1 MRFMMTFR
9 GTEEYESGAMPSEES
24 ITAMTSLMAEMA
36 AQGVLLGGDGL
47 QPSSKAVRLEVRG
60 GKRHIV
66 DGPFTET
73 KELIAGYC
81 LIQVASKEEAVEWA
95 SRCLEADM
103 GNSAGIDLRQI
114 FEAEDFGDAYTPE
127 AQARSREAEAKL
139 STPPALSTAA
149 ELSK

>member
-1 MRFMMTFR
+1 MRYMMTFR
-9 GTEEYESGAMPSEES
+9 GTDEYEAGAMPSEES

-36 AQGVLLGGDGL
+36 EAGVLIGGDGL
-47 QPSSKAVRLEVRG
+47 HPSSKAIRLDVHQ
-60 GKRHIV
+60 GKHRVV

-81 LIQVASKEEAVEWA
+81 LIQVASKEEAIAWA
-95 SRCLEADM
+95 GRALEADM

-127 AQARSREAEAKL
+127 AQARTQEATAKL
-139 STPPALSTAA
+139 S
-149 ELSK
+149 K

>member
-9 GTEEYESGAMPSEES
+9 GTEEYENGAMPSEES
-24 ITAMTSLMAEMA
+24 ITAMTALMGEMA

-47 QPSSKAVRLEVRG
+47 HPSSKAVRLELRE
-60 GKRHIV
+60 GKQRVV

-81 LIQVASKEEAVEWA
+81 LIQVDSKEEAIEWA
-95 SRCLEADM
+95 SRCLVADQ

-114 FEAEDFGDAYTPE
+114 FEADDFGDAYTPE
-127 AQARSREAEAKL
+127 ARAISEQA
-139 STPPALSTAA
+139 TAQA
-149 ELSK
+149 ELNK

>member
-1 MRFMMTFR
+1 MRYMMTFR
-9 GTEEYESGAMPSEES
+9 GTREYESGAMPSEES

-47 QPSSKAVRLEVRG
+47 HPSSKGVRLEVQA
-60 GKRHIV
+60 GKQRVV

-81 LIQVASKEEAVEWA
+81 LIQVASKEEAIEWA
-95 SRCLEADM
+95 SRCLVADM
-103 GNSAGIDLRQI
+103 GNSVGLDLRQI

-127 AQARSREAEAKL
+127 AQARTQEAMAKL
-139 STPPALSTAA
+139 S
-149 ELSK
+149 K

>member
-1 MRFMMTFR
+1 MRYMMTFR
-9 GTEEYESGAMPSEES
+9 GTQEYEGGAMPSEES
-24 ITAMTSLMAEMA
+24 ITAMTALMAEMA

-47 QPSSKAVRLEVRG
+47 HPSSKGVRLEVRA
-60 GKRHIV
+60 GKHHVV

-95 SRCLEADM
+95 SRCLAADM
-103 GNSAGIDLRQI
+103 GNSVGLDLRQI

-127 AQARSREAEAKL
+127 AQARTQEAMAKI
-139 STPPALSTAA
+139 
-149 ELSK
+149 SK